1 MTQTL
6 NTTRKDRASF
16 EGRVALTLIGL
27 LGVLPFIQW
36 KHYYPITDFYTEWVA
51 ALLGFSAVIFYF
63 RMLSELPVIATVP
76 LLMIALVWLQYGI
89 GLIDYAE
96 HAALISL
103 YLLWGALLITLGH
116 AISRTIGLDRV
127 VRSSAWF
134 ILVGGILSGI
144 AAIMQHYRIPSFI
157 DHFIT
162 PDASATVYGN
172 LAQQNHFSDYVS
184 IAIASLL
191 YLVASKRLARIAALP
206 IGAFLLF
213 VLALSG
219 SRSAWLYL
227 AALSVL
233 GAITGKKEQNSV
245 LLYSALLLIP
255 AFLVM
260 QFLPHLHLISGH
272 GAVTSGQR
280 LLAKD
285 SGIRLYLWR
294 EAWMMFR
301 NAPILG
307 VGFGQFAWHHFQ
319 YGPYF
324 NDDRI
329 TGLYSNS
336 HDLIMNLLAE
346 TGILGTL
353 IVVGGIFLWARR
365 IDMLWDSNALWIFSL
380 LSVFALHS
388 LDEYPLWYAQF
399 FGLCM
404 LLMGMAE
411 SRALRIPFFQ
421 ATLAF
426 ILVLGSYFLVGL
438 MRDYRELE
446 GLLFPAYQSGKPPLA
461 PAVLYDRLSHF
472 REGTLLRPY
481 VDFPMAD
488 MMRIDSVDLDKKL
501 ALSQRVVRYS
511 PSGMTVYRGAAFL
524 ALAGMKKQAK
534 EEVERAS
541 CSDPDLLIEAGKLYL
556 SLAKSEPKAFMPL
569 VVEVGYRIREREVKK
584 SE

>member
-1 MTQTL
+1 MSTMGKG
-6 NTTRKDRASF
+6 RAGFEDRA
-16 EGRVALTLIGL
+16 VLILIGL

-51 ALLGFSAVIFYF
+51 GLLGFCAVLSYF
-63 RMLSELPVIATVP
+63 RRLDELPVIAVVP

-96 HAALISL
+96 HAVLVSL

-116 AISRTIGLDRV
+116 AIRRTIGMDRV
-127 VRSSAWF
+127 VRSTAWF
-134 ILVGGILSGI
+134 ILVGGVLSGI
-144 AAIMQHYRIPSFI
+144 AAIMQHYRIQSFI

-162 PDASATVYGN
+162 PDSSATVYGN
-172 LAQQNHFSDYVS
+172 LAQQNHFSDYIS
-184 IAIASLL
+184 IALASLL
-191 YLVASKRLARIAALP
+191 YLVASKRLARLAAIP

-227 AALSVL
+227 GALSVL
-233 GAITGKKEQNSV
+233 GAITGKREQNSV

-255 AFLVM
+255 AFLAM

-280 LLAKD
+280 LLTKD

-319 YGPYF
+319 YGPLF
-324 NDDRI
+324 NDSRI
-329 TGLYSNS
+329 TGFYSNS

-346 TGILGTL
+346 TGIAGTS
-353 IVVGGIFLWARR
+353 IVVGGVYLWARR
-365 IDMLWDSNALWIFSL
+365 TAMAWDRHALWIFSL
-380 LSVFALHS
+380 LSIFALHS

-399 FGLCM
+399 LGLCM

-411 SRALRIPFFQ
+411 SRALRIPFLQ
-421 ATLAF
+421 VALAVT
-426 ILVLGSYFLVGL
+426 LVLGSYVLVGL

-446 GLLFPAYQSGKPPLA
+446 GLLFPDYQSGKPPLA
-461 PAVLYDRLSHF
+461 PAALYDRLSHF
-472 REGTLLRPY
+472 RRGTLLRPY
-481 VDFPMAD
+481 VDFPIAD
-488 MMRIDSVDLDKKL
+488 MMQINSVDLDRKL
-501 ALSQRVVRYS
+501 ALSRRVVRYS
-511 PSGMTVYRGAAFL
+511 PSGMIVYRGAAFL
-524 ALAGMKKQAK
+524 AMAGMKKQAVQ
-534 EEVERAS
+534 EVERAS
-541 CSDPDLLIEAGKLYL
+541 CSDPDLLVEAGKLYL

-569 VVEVGYRIREREVKK
+569 VVEVGDRIRAREIRNSK
-584 SE
+584 